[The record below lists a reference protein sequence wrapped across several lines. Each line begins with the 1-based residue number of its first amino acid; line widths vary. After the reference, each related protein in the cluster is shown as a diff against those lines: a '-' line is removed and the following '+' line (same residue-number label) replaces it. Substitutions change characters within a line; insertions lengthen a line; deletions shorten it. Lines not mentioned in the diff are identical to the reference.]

1 MKRLSSPWILLLT
14 LSLFSVGIASPLAAQ
29 ETESETPE
37 ILEEPLEIRESD
49 PLFPIENP
57 ERPLTASEA
66 ETLEAIVDELNTQAT
81 AELNAENPNTA
92 FRIWYRELRLR
103 RSLGLQEEIV
113 ALGRVGQIAW
123 NQSRTPDIKIINE
136 RLNEID
142 REITER
148 KLDENQ
154 ELLSTLAQAYEQIRA
169 VDKAAAIYEKIL
181 NNAKQN
187 NDERTVEQ
195 TLAAL
200 GELYLAWFRY
210 PEAAEVYTE
219 LLELVRS
226 QYDDF
231 NVMQYLE
238 ELAYIYDQLE
248 QPEDAINIKQQLLAS
263 YLKKQDTAQ
272 ILATKISLAQDYETL
287 DQPNEAITLYEQTF
301 TLAWAE
307 RQMGYASEALQKQ
320 AQLYESYEQLNDA
333 LTVYAE
339 QVKVQEIASDF
350 YGLMNTY
357 DRMGNIHFQQQNYNQ
372 ALAFFEAG
380 LDIAESLGYRE
391 AYFNA
396 QIKRATSQL
405 SFSP

>member
-1 MKRLSSPWILLLT
+1 MKLLSSRLILLLI
-14 LSLFSVGIASPLAAQ
+14 LSLFSLGIVSPLAAQ
-29 ETESETPE
+29 ETERETQE
-37 ILEEPLEIRESD
+37 TLEEPLKIREPD

-57 ERPLTASEA
+57 ERPLSASEA
-66 ETLEAIVDELNTQAT
+66 ETLEAIVDELNNQAT
-81 AELNAENPNTA
+81 AELNAENPNNA
-92 FRIWYRELRLR
+92 FQIWYRELRLR
-103 RSLGLQEEIV
+103 RSLGLQTEIE

-136 RLNEID
+136 RLNKINQ
-142 REITER
+142 EITER
-148 KLDENQ
+148 NLDENQ
-154 ELLSTLAQAYEQIRA
+154 ELLSSLAQAYQQIRA
-169 VDKAAAIYEKIL
+169 VDKAAATYEKIL
-181 NNAKQN
+181 NNARTN
-187 NDERTVEQ
+187 NDERTAEQ
-195 TLAAL
+195 ALIAL

-210 PEAAEVYTE
+210 PEAAAVYTE
-219 LLELVRS
+219 LLELVRN

-263 YLKKQDTAQ
+263 YLKKQDIAK
-272 ILATKISLAQDYETL
+272 ILATQISLAQDYAIL
-287 DQPNEAITLYEQTF
+287 DQPNEAITLYEQSF

-320 AQLYESYEQLNDA
+320 AQLYENYEQLNDA

-357 DRMGNIHFQQQNYNQ
+357 DRMGNIHLQQQNYDQ
-372 ALAFFEAG
+372 AVAFFEAG

-396 QIKRATSQL
+396 QIQRTTTNNQ
-405 SFSP
+405 

>member
-1 MKRLSSPWILLLT
+1 MKLLSSRLILLLT

-29 ETESETPE
+29 ETERETPE

-49 PLFPIENP
+49 PLFPLENP
-57 ERPLTASEA
+57 ERPLTPSEA
-66 ETLEAIVDELNTQAT
+66 EALEAIVDELNAQAT

-92 FRIWYRELRLR
+92 FQIWYRELRLR
-103 RSLGLQEEIV
+103 RSLGLRSEIE

-123 NQSRTPDIKIINE
+123 NQSRTPDVKIINE

-142 REITER
+142 REITE
-148 KLDENQ
+148 KNLDENQ
-154 ELLSTLAQAYEQIRA
+154 ELLSSLAQAYQQIRA
-169 VDKAAAIYEKIL
+169 VDKAATIYEKIL
-181 NNAKQN
+181 ENAREN
-187 NDERTVEQ
+187 NDERTAEQ
-195 TLAAL
+195 ALIAL

-210 PEAAEVYTE
+210 PEAAAVYTE
-219 LLELVRS
+219 LLELVRN

-231 NVMQYLE
+231 NVMQYLK

-263 YLKKQDTAQ
+263 YLKKQDTAK
-272 ILATKISLAQDYETL
+272 ILATQISLAQDYAIL
-287 DQPNEAITLYEQTF
+287 DQPNEAITLYEQSF

-307 RQMGYASEALQKQ
+307 RQMGYASEALKNQ
-320 AQLYESYEQLNDA
+320 AQLYENYEQLNDA

-357 DRMGNIHFQQQNYNQ
+357 DRMGKIHLQQQNYDQ
-372 ALAFFEAG
+372 ALTFFEAG

-396 QIKRATSQL
+396 QIRRATNNL
-405 SFSP
+405 